1 MVGGAFDSE
10 KTITQE
16 QDPSGWSRIGM
27 HLQNTMLNCVQDM
40 LGTGSRRGF
49 DPVTHLGQYRVGL
62 VIEWALSD
70 MHGVHDLAE
79 YESRPNYIVP
89 LYEGVVVCAYDT
101 SKFPAALL
109 DDVLQAH
116 PYMLADGRQ

>member
-1 MVGGAFDSE
+1 
-10 KTITQE
+10 
-16 QDPSGWSRIGM
+16 
-27 HLQNTMLNCVQDM
+27 
-40 LGTGSRRGF
+40 
-49 DPVTHLGQYRVGL
+49 
-62 VIEWALSD
+62 

-109 DDVLQAH
+109 DDVLHSH
-116 PYMLADGRQ
+116 PYILADDRLMRIPIYVTPDSRLPA

>member
-1 MVGGAFDSE
+1 MAPARGAGS
-10 KTITQE
+10 TR
-16 QDPSGWSRIGM
+16 SRIWG
-27 HLQNTMLNCVQDM
+27 N
-40 LGTGSRRGF
+40 
-49 DPVTHLGQYRVGL
+49 
-62 VIEWALSD
+62 IEWALSD
-70 MHGVHDLAE
+70 THGVHDLAE

>member
-1 MVGGAFDSE
+1 
-10 KTITQE
+10 
-16 QDPSGWSRIGM
+16 
-27 HLQNTMLNCVQDM
+27 
-40 LGTGSRRGF
+40 
-49 DPVTHLGQYRVGL
+49 
-62 VIEWALSD
+62 

-79 YESRPNYIVP
+79 YESRPNYIVL

-109 DDVLQAH
+109 DDALQAQ

>member
-1 MVGGAFDSE
+1 M
-10 KTITQE
+10 
-16 QDPSGWSRIGM
+16 P
-27 HLQNTMLNCVQDM
+27 LQNTMLNCVQDM

-49 DPVTHLGQYRVGL
+49 DPVTHPGQR
-62 VIEWALSD
+62 WALSD
-70 MHGVHDLAE
+70 THGVHDLAE